1 MKTLRKFA
9 LLPISETLLSKTY
22 NENSI
27 YQMSKHGC
35 HTILQIILALRF
47 LCSTVTEL
55 LLKLKSVKMEE
66 TGLPFNS
73 KQTPA
78 KSLVAQLI
86 PSHVPLHSQP
96 TFPPGASSFASR
108 EAAVPWGPLSQ
119 QRETVVPPQS
129 THIDAVTPAKL
140 TLEGFDLFNSYCFF
154 HLCVCVRAGLANPA
168 RYSELLLRLLLT

>member
-1 MKTLRKFA
+1 
-9 LLPISETLLSKTY
+9 
-22 NENSI
+22 
-27 YQMSKHGC
+27 MSKHGC
-35 HTILQIILALRF
+35 RIILQITLALRF
-47 LCSTVTEL
+47 LCSTVTDL

-66 TGLPFNS
+66 TGLPFSS

-96 TFPPGASSFASR
+96 RSFPPGASSFASR
-108 EAAVPWGPLSQ
+108 EAAVPWDPLSQ
-119 QRETVVPPQS
+119 RRETVVPPQS

-154 HLCVCVRAGLANPA
+154 HLCVCVRAGLATPA
-168 RYSELLLRLLLT
+168 RCSELLLWLLLT